1 MTNISH
7 LIDSIKYPI
16 ITEKS
21 TTALEQNQYTFIVD
35 KRLTKTEIKKAIEF
49 LFKVKVEKVNT
60 QNQPLKSKRVGSKQ
74 GFKPQYKKAIIRI
87 SKENRIDLFDI

>member
-1 MTNISH
+1 MTSIAH
-7 LIDSIKYPI
+7 LIDCIKYPI

-21 TTALEQNQYTFIVD
+21 TAALEQNQYTFIVD
-35 KRLTKTEIKKAIEF
+35 KKLNKTEIKRAIEF
-49 LFKVKVEKVNT
+49 LFNVKVEKINT
-60 QNQPLKSKRVGSKQ
+60 QNQPLKSKRVGAKQ